1 MMTLTM
7 VNTSTEHKRE
17 HGRARKGGVLT
28 IWLQEYPFTH
38 KQQALTPLRKKME
51 WSGSVCC
58 HRNAC
63 CQGSNMC
70 VRGEREHMDMH
81 IYRWCGLCSSCP
93 NKKKQAC
100 KGK

>member
-1 MMTLTM
+1 M
-7 VNTSTEHKRE
+7 VSTSTEHKRE

-28 IWLQEYPFTH
+28 LWLQESP
-38 KQQALTPLRKKME
+38 LTQTTWTSPPTKEEME

-58 HRNAC
+58 HRNTC

-70 VRGEREHMDMH
+70 FRGEREHMDMH
-81 IYRWCGLCSSCP
+81 ICRWCGLCSGCL
-93 NKKKQAC
+93 NKQKQAC